1 MKIIR
6 GSEIEYEAASHEDPN
21 DPGVLKKVLGTA
33 ADLGRGEV
41 PMLNWSL
48 LRVGK
53 AFQRH
58 YHEDMREIFVIIG
71 GVVDVTVEVSGD
83 IETTQLHG
91 GDAIVIEPRE
101 IHSMANNG
109 TGDVT
114 YLVFGI
120 SAGKDGKTVVVE

>member
-6 GSEIEYEAASHEDPN
+6 GSEIEYEAASHEDPS
-21 DPGVLKKVLGTA
+21 DPGVVKKVLGTA
-33 ADLGRGEV
+33 ADLGSGEV

-58 YHEDMREIFVIIG
+58 YHEDMREVFVILAG
-71 GVVDVTVEVSGD
+71 EVDVQVQSSESVTSD
-83 IETTQLHG
+83 QLRA
-91 GDAIVIEPRE
+91 GDAIIIEPRE
-101 IHSMANNG
+101 IHSMSNSS
-109 TGDVT
+109 TRDVT

-120 SAGKDGKTVVVE
+120 SVGKNGKTVVVE